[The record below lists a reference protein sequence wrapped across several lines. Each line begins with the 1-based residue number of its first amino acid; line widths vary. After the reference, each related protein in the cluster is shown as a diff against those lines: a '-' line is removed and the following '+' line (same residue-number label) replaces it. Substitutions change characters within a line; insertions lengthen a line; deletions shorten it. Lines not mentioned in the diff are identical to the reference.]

1 MTRLNNGGLIMDTIV
16 YDRKW
21 KSWQYEGEYFPSKTD
36 ARLCRLADYPGVSPD
51 LSQRVTAVIEKYSAL
66 ESRALAAGELVAT
79 GHVVTARQV
88 KDIAALDDDCIGAVN
103 NHIVRFLHREV
114 FWCDCADWE
123 IKAPLVI
130 VRYGKPQQVCKH
142 ILATI
147 LADWET
153 WGTYLVQV
161 P

>member
-1 MTRLNNGGLIMDTIV
+1 MDTIV
-16 YDRKW
+16 YSKKW
-21 KSWQYEGEYFPSKTD
+21 KSWLYEGEYFPSKTD
-36 ARLCRLADYPGVSPD
+36 ARLDRLIDYPGGGLL
-51 LSQRVTAVIEKYSAL
+51 LSGRVKAVIEKYHPRL
-66 ESRALAAGELVAT
+66 DSRALAAGELVAT
-79 GHVVTARQV
+79 GQVVTGQ
-88 KDIAALDDDCIGAVN
+88 VN
-103 NHIVRFLHREV
+103 NEDDAIASVGSHFVRFLHREV